1 MSSRLIRYRATS
13 AARLWRG
20 AGRAAAPALLVLA
33 LAGSGCSF
41 NYQLGSM
48 FDKQKAE
55 SRSEAAKAQAM
66 ADATGSIAPRPVP
79 RPELSK
85 LAAGEAPPDADL
97 AFAREAVADALSQD
111 GKATSTPWENP
122 NTGARG
128 TITPLA
134 AAYTVD
140 GLTCRDFLASYVRD
154 KTESWLQGEACRI
167 HQGRW
172 EVRSMKPWRR
182 S

>member
-1 MSSRLIRYRATS
+1 MSSRLTRYRATPAS
-13 AARLWRG
+13 RLWRG
-20 AGRAAAPALLVLA
+20 AGRTAAPAVLVLA
-33 LAGSGCSF
+33 LAGGGCS
-41 NYQLGSM
+41 YQLGSM
-48 FDKQKAE
+48 FDKRKDERKLDASRAE
-55 SRSEAAKAQAM
+55 M
-66 ADATGSIAPRPVP
+66 TGSITPRPVP
-79 RPELSK
+79 VPRTARL
-85 LAAGEAPPDADL
+85 AGEAPPDADL
-97 AFAREAVADALSQD
+97 VFAREAVADALSQD
-111 GKATSTPWENP
+111 GKSASTPWENP

-182 S
+182 T

>member
-1 MSSRLIRYRATS
+1 MWSRLIPYRAPTAS
-13 AARLWRG
+13 RLWHE
-20 AGRAAAPALLVLA
+20 AVRAAAPTILVLA
-33 LAGSGCSF
+33 LVSGGCSF
-41 NYQLGSM
+41 QLGSM
-48 FDKQKAE
+48 FEKHKGDTTGSVA
-55 SRSEAAKAQAM
+55 SRSM
-66 ADATGSIAPRPVP
+66 ATPPPKPDPARLAGAVP
-79 RPELSK
+79 S
-85 LAAGEAPPDADL
+85 DADL
-97 AFAREAVADALSQD
+97 AFARDAVADALSQD
-111 GKATSTPWENP
+111 GKSASTPWENP

-128 TITPLA
+128 TITPIA

>member
-1 MSSRLIRYRATS
+1 MWSRLIPYRAPTAS
-13 AARLWRG
+13 RLWRG
-20 AGRAAAPALLVLA
+20 AVCAAAPTLLVLA
-33 LAGSGCSF
+33 LAGGGCSM

-48 FDKQKAE
+48 FEKHKSETRGE
-55 SRSEAAKAQAM
+55 S
-66 ADATGSIAPRPVP
+66 TGSIGSRSVANPAPRPDP
-79 RPELSK
+79 RSEPAK
-85 LAAGEAPPDADL
+85 LAGDVPSDADL
-97 AFAREAVADALSQD
+97 AFAREAVVDALSQD
-111 GKATSTPWENP
+111 GKSTSTPWENP
-122 NTGARG
+122 STGARG
-128 TITPLA
+128 TITPIA

-167 HQGRW
+167 HQGKW

>member
-1 MSSRLIRYRATS
+1 MLVPLIRYRATS

-33 LAGSGCSF
+33 LAGGGCSF

-48 FDKQKAE
+48 FDKHKDA
-55 SRSEAAKAQAM
+55 SKTDASKAQAM
-66 ADATGSIAPRPVP
+66 ADATGSIARPAPRAEP
-79 RPELSK
+79 SK
-85 LAAGEAPPDADL
+85 LATGETPPDADL
-97 AFAREAVADALSQD
+97 AFARDAVADALSQD
-111 GKATSTPWENP
+111 GKSTSTPWENP

-128 TITPLA
+128 TITPIT

-167 HQGRW
+167 HRGKW

-182 S
+182 T

>member
-1 MSSRLIRYRATS
+1 
-13 AARLWRG
+13 
-20 AGRAAAPALLVLA
+20 LLVLA
-33 LAGSGCSF
+33 LAGGGCSF

-48 FDKQKAE
+48 FDKHKDE
-55 SRSEAAKAQAM
+55 SKSGASRAQAT
-66 ADATGSIAPRPVP
+66 ADATGSIAPRPAP
-79 RPELSK
+79 SK
-85 LAAGEAPPDADL
+85 VATGETAPDADL
-97 AFAREAVADALSQD
+97 AYAREAVTDALSQD
-111 GKATSTPWENP
+111 GKSTSTPWENP
-122 NTGARG
+122 STGARG
-128 TITPLA
+128 TITPIT

-182 S
+182 G

>member
-1 MSSRLIRYRATS
+1 MFEKHKGDTTGSVASRSMATLPPKPDP
-13 AARLWRG
+13 ARLAG
-20 AGRAAAPALLVLA
+20 A
-33 LAGSGCSF
+33 
-41 NYQLGSM
+41 
-48 FDKQKAE
+48 
-55 SRSEAAKAQAM
+55 
-66 ADATGSIAPRPVP
+66 VP
-79 RPELSK
+79 S
-85 LAAGEAPPDADL
+85 DADL
-97 AFAREAVADALSQD
+97 AFARDAVADALAQD
-111 GKATSTPWENP
+111 GKSTSTPWENP

-128 TITPLA
+128 TITPIA

>member
-1 MSSRLIRYRATS
+1 MWSRLIPYRAPTAS
-13 AARLWRG
+13 RLWRG
-20 AGRAAAPALLVLA
+20 AARAAAPTLLVLA
-33 LAGSGCSF
+33 LTGGGCS
-41 NYQLGSM
+41 YQLGSM
-48 FDKQKAE
+48 FERHKNE
-55 SRSEAAKAQAM
+55 SRGDTTA
-66 ADATGSIAPRPVP
+66 SIASRSIANPAPRAEPT
-79 RPELSK
+79 K
-85 LAAGEAPPDADL
+85 QAGDVPPDTDL

-111 GKATSTPWENP
+111 GKSTSTPWENP
-122 NTGARG
+122 STGARG
-128 TITPLA
+128 TITPIA

-167 HQGRW
+167 HQGKW

>member
-1 MSSRLIRYRATS
+1 
-13 AARLWRG
+13 
-20 AGRAAAPALLVLA
+20 VLA
-33 LAGSGCSF
+33 LTSGGCSF

-48 FDKQKAE
+48 LDKHKDE
-55 SRSEAAKAQAM
+55 SRGNASKAQAM
-66 ADATGSIAPRPVP
+66 ADATGSIAPRPAP
-79 RPELSK
+79 RAEPAK
-85 LAAGEAPPDADL
+85 LAAGEGPPDADL
-97 AFAREAVADALSQD
+97 AYAREAVIDALSQD
-111 GKATSTPWENP
+111 GKSTSTPWENP

-128 TITPLA
+128 TVMPIT

-167 HQGRW
+167 HRGRW